1 MNPNLNALRIAMLQ
15 CLSSPDVTAD
25 QVTEVIRE
33 TARAEMD
40 AGTDKTKKCRTIL
53 EKLRIPYHY
62 TTCPDYLSNP
72 AFQVSSDYID
82 FNANSGCID
91 FGDGN
96 VAAQPV
102 TMGADGL
109 VGAYGEDTIVLG

>member
-1 MNPNLNALRIAMLQ
+1 MNPNLNALRIALLQ

-25 QVTEVIRE
+25 QVTEVVRE
-33 TARAEMD
+33 TVRSKMD
-40 AGTDKTKKCRTIL
+40 EATETTKKSRTVL

-72 AFQVSSDYID
+72 VGTGWSESEYISFTGSDT
-82 FNANSGCID
+82 
-91 FGDGN
+91 

-102 TMGADGL
+102 TMGYDGL
-109 VGAYGEDTIVLG
+109 LGGMGEDSIVLG

>member
-1 MNPNLNALRIAMLQ
+1 MNPNLNSLRIALLQ
-15 CLSSPDVTAD
+15 CLSSPDVSAD
-25 QVTEVIRE
+25 EVTEVIRE

-72 AFQVSSDYID
+72 VGTGWSESEYISFTGSDT
-82 FNANSGCID
+82 
-91 FGDGN
+91 
-96 VAAQPV
+96 VAAQSVTMNFDGPV
-102 TMGADGL
+102 GSMGAD
-109 VGAYGEDTIVLG
+109 TITLG

>member
-25 QVTEVIRE
+25 EVTEVIRE

-62 TTCPDYLSNP
+62 TSCPDFLKDVWTERESDDTM
-72 AFQVSSDYID
+72 VS
-82 FNANSGCID
+82 A
-91 FGDGN
+91 
-96 VAAQPV
+96 VQAAQPV
-102 TMGADGL
+102 ADGIL
-109 VGAYGEDTIVLG
+109 GGMGEDIISLG

>member
-1 MNPNLNALRIAMLQ
+1 MNPNLNSLRIALLQ

-62 TTCPDYLSNP
+62 TTCPDFLKDVWTEQEDNDTIT
-72 AFQVSSDYID
+72 FSSDSY
-82 FNANSGCID
+82 G
-91 FGDGN
+91 
-96 VAAQPV
+96 AAQPV
-102 TMGADGL
+102 MNFDGIY
-109 VGAYGEDTIVLG
+109 GAYGEDTITLG

>member
-1 MNPNLNALRIAMLQ
+1 MNPNLNALRIALLQ

-25 QVTEVIRE
+25 EVTEVVRE
-33 TARAEMD
+33 TVRSKMD
-40 AGTDKTKKCRTIL
+40 ESQETVKKSRTVL

-72 AFQVSSDYID
+72 VGTGWSESDYISFSSD
-82 FNANSGCID
+82 T
-91 FGDGN
+91 

-102 TMGADGL
+102 TMGYDGI
-109 VGAYGEDTIVLG
+109 VGAYGEDSIILG

>member
-1 MNPNLNALRIAMLQ
+1 MSLRH
-15 CLSSPDVTAD
+15 CLSSPEVTAE

-40 AGTDKTKKCRTIL
+40 AGTEQTKKCRTVL

-72 AFQVSSDYID
+72 VGTGWSESEYISFTGSDY
-82 FNANSGCID
+82 
-91 FGDGN
+91 

-102 TMGADGL
+102 TMNFDGP
-109 VGAYGEDTIVLG
+109 VGSMGEDSIILG